1 MTPELSRLRAIVV
14 NTKLFNEKY
23 SPVRRNFVE
32 ELSKVD
38 NYDDLKQKE
47 KDIIDDCMKSEG
59 LTVEEWHQRYIEG
72 NWTVLED

>member
-1 MTPELSRLRAIVV
+1 MTPELIRLRAIVV

-23 SPVRRNFVE
+23 SPIRRNFVE

-59 LTVEEWHQRYIEG
+59 LTVEEWHQRYLEG
-72 NWTVLED
+72 NWTVLQD

>member
-1 MTPELSRLRAIVV
+1 MTPELIRLRAIVV

-23 SPVRRNFVE
+23 SPIRRNFVE

-59 LTVEEWHQRYIEG
+59 LTVEELHQRYLEG

>member
-1 MTPELSRLRAIVV
+1 MTPELIRLRAIVV

-23 SPVRRNFVE
+23 SPIRRNFVE

-38 NYDDLKQKE
+38 EYNDLKQKE

-59 LTVEEWHQRYIEG
+59 LTVEEWHQKYIEG

>member
-14 NTKLFNEKY
+14 NTKLFNKKY
-23 SPVRRNFVE
+23 SSVRRDFVE

-38 NYDDLKQKE
+38 EYNDLKQKE

-59 LTVEEWHQRYIEG
+59 LTVEEWHQRYLEG

>member
-1 MTPELSRLRAIVV
+1 MTPELIRLRAIVV

-23 SPVRRNFVE
+23 SPIRRNFVE

-59 LTVEEWHQRYIEG
+59 LTVEEWHQRYLEG